1 MTSKVTIQFVGQ
13 IGIILRKMVFWKI
26 MPGQKPGTI
35 SSKFGCK
42 INLGMNKFG
51 SLVTCDFMAAGD
63 YYFIF

>member
-1 MTSKVTIQFVGQ
+1 
-13 IGIILRKMVFWKI
+13 